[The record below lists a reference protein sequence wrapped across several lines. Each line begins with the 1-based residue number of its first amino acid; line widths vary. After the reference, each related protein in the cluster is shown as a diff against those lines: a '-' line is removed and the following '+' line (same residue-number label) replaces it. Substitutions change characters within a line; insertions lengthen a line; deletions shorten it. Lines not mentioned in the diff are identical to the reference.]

1 MFYLQKDKNQGP
13 KGSIT
18 LGVNIYILFR
28 KTTILSLVAYHKLQ
42 ITEIP
47 LFKYLQSS
55 TELT

>member
-1 MFYLQKDKNQGP
+1 MFYLEKDKNQGP

-18 LGVNIYILFR
+18 FGVNIDILFK

-42 ITEIP
+42 ITEIQ
-47 LFKYLQSS
+47 LSMYLRSS